1 MKMTLRRLL
10 AYALPHWRPLMR
22 ALGLLLL
29 ATLAE
34 VAGPLLIQYFVD
46 DYLLKPPLL
55 LIPALQLGALY
66 VGLQLLCAWAGYR
79 QALGFNQVAQ
89 TLVAQVRQSLFAAT
103 LRLPSS
109 WLDHSRTGQLISTLT
124 NDTEALKTLYLQI
137 IGRTLQ
143 KGLLLLGILAA
154 MAWLDLRLALL
165 AGGLL
170 LGTLVIM
177 VGYQRWSLPL
187 VRTSRQ
193 LLAEINGQ
201 LNESLQGMAVV
212 RAFNRG
218 RHALASLDGL
228 NERQRQ
234 ARMQELRLNGLLLR
248 PLIELLKLLVIVGL
262 LAAFASP
269 GPHPLQVGL
278 IYAFLSYLGRMIE
291 PLNEL
296 ANMVGQLQQALVAG
310 ERVFAL
316 LDAPQERQNGR
327 DCQLQG
333 AVRFEAVTFAYQAGG
348 KPVLSD
354 IHFQLAPGQMLALVG
369 HTGSGKSSLIS
380 LLLGLYSP
388 QQGRIWLDDA
398 SLQEL
403 DLGQVRQQIGL
414 VQQDPFIFAGTLAD
428 NIRLGRELDEASVRQ
443 VLETVQLP
451 ALLQLPVDQCLAL
464 SLQEGGRNLSAGQR
478 QLLSL
483 ARALA
488 GQPRLLILDE
498 ATASVDAYTEQ
509 LLQQSLNR
517 LRGQH
522 TLIVIAHRLSTVVE
536 ADQILVLSQGRIL
549 EQGNHASLLAQE
561 GHYAHLCRLQQQLQA
576 HRSTV

>member
-1 MKMTLRRLL
+1 MNATLRRLL
-10 AYALPHWRPLMR
+10 AYALPHWR
-22 ALGLLLL
+22 ALLKAFGLLLL

-34 VAGPLLIQYFVD
+34 VVGPLLIQYFVD

-55 LIPALQLGALY
+55 LAPALQLGALY
-66 VGLQLLCAWAGYR
+66 IGLQLVCAWASYR
-79 QALGFNQVAQ
+79 QALSFNQVAQ

-124 NDTEALKTLYLQI
+124 NDTEALKTLYLQV

-143 KGLLLLGILAA
+143 KIMLLLGILAA
-154 MAWLDLRLALL
+154 MAWLDARLALL

-170 LGTLVIM
+170 LATLVIM
-177 VGYQRWSLPL
+177 VCYNHFSLPL

-201 LNESLQGMAVV
+201 LNESLQGMTVV

-218 RHALASLDGL
+218 RQALSRLNDL

-234 ARMQELRLNGLLLR
+234 ARMRELGLNGVLLR

-269 GPHPLQVGL
+269 GPHPMQVGL

-296 ANMVGQLQQALVAG
+296 ANQVGQLQQAMVAG

-316 LDAPQERQNGR
+316 LDAPQERQSGQA
-327 DCQLQG
+327 CQLQG
-333 AVRFEAVTFAYQAGG
+333 AVAFAGVNFAYQPGG
-348 KPVLSD
+348 NPILSD
-354 IHFQLAPGQMLALVG
+354 INFRLSQGQMLALVG

-388 QQGRIWLDDA
+388 QQGRIWLDEAPLD
-398 SLQEL
+398 EL
-403 DLGQVRQQIGL
+403 DLAQVRQQIGL
-414 VQQDPFIFAGTLAD
+414 VQQDPFIFAGSLAD
-428 NIRLGRELDEASVRQ
+428 NIRLGRELDDASLLQ
-443 VLETVQLP
+443 ALHWVQLP
-451 ALLQLPVDQCLAL
+451 ALLKLPAEECLDL
-464 SLQEGGRNLSAGQR
+464 MLQEGGRNLSAGQR

-488 GQPRLLILDE
+488 GHPRLLILDE

-509 LLQQSLNR
+509 LLQQALSR
-517 LRGQH
+517 LRGRH

-536 ADQILVLSQGRIL
+536 ADQILVLSQGRIQ
-549 EQGNHASLLAQE
+549 EQGNHASLLAQG
-561 GHYAHLCRLQQQLQA
+561 GHYAHLCRLQQQLQV
-576 HRSTV
+576 HRSTP

>member
-1 MKMTLRRLL
+1 MKVTLRRLL
-10 AYALPHWRPLMR
+10 AYALPHWRLLLR
-22 ALGLLLL
+22 AFALLLL

-34 VAGPLLIQYFVD
+34 VMGPLLIQYFVD

-55 LIPALQLGALY
+55 LAPALQLGALY
-66 VGLQLLCAWAGYR
+66 VGLQLVCAWASYR

-89 TLVAQVRQSLFAAT
+89 TLVAQVRQTLFATT

-124 NDTEALKTLYLQI
+124 NDTEALKTLYLQV

-143 KGLLLLGILAA
+143 KVMLLLGILAA
-154 MAWLDLRLALL
+154 MAWLDARLALL

-170 LGTLVIM
+170 LATLGIM
-177 VGYQRWSLPL
+177 FCYHRSSLPL

-212 RAFNRG
+212 RAFNRA
-218 RHALASLDGL
+218 RQSLASLDDL

-234 ARMQELRLNGLLLR
+234 ARMKELRLNGLLLR

-296 ANMVGQLQQALVAG
+296 ANQVGQLQQALVAG

-316 LDAPQERQNGR
+316 LDAPQERQSGR
-327 DCQLQG
+327 PSQLQG
-333 AVRFEAVTFAYQAGG
+333 AVRFDDVSFAYPPQE
-348 KPVLSD
+348 KPVLQN
-354 IHFQLAPGQMLALVG
+354 INLTLAPGQMLALVG

-388 QQGRIWLDDA
+388 QQGRIWLDEAPLD
-398 SLQEL
+398 EL

-414 VQQDPFIFAGTLAD
+414 VQQDPFIFAGSLAD
-428 NIRLGRELDEASVRQ
+428 NIRLGRQLDEASLLQ
-443 VLETVQLP
+443 ALDWVQLP
-451 ALLQLPVDQCLAL
+451 ALLKRPAQACLNL
-464 SLQEGGRNLSAGQR
+464 VLQEGGRNLSAGQR

-488 GQPRLLILDE
+488 GQPKLLILDE
-498 ATASVDAYTEQ
+498 ATASVDADTEQ
-509 LLQQSLNR
+509 LLQRALSR

-522 TLIVIAHRLSTVVE
+522 TLIVIAHRLSTVVA
-536 ADQILVLSQGRIL
+536 ADQILVLSQGRIQ
-549 EQGNHASLLAQE
+549 EQGNHASLLAQG
-561 GHYAHLCRLQQQLQA
+561 GHYAHLCRLQQQLQV
-576 HRSTV
+576 HRSTP

>member
-1 MKMTLRRLL
+1 MRHTLRRLL
-10 AYALPHWRPLMR
+10 AYALPHWRPLLR
-22 ALGLLLL
+22 AFALLLL

-55 LIPALQLGALY
+55 LVPALQLAALY
-66 VGLQLLCAWAGYR
+66 IALQLLCAWAGYH
-79 QALGFNQVAQ
+79 QALHFNQVAQ
-89 TLVAQVRQSLFAAT
+89 RLVAQVRQSLFAAT

-124 NDTEALKTLYLQI
+124 NDTEALKTLYLQV

-143 KGLLLLGILAA
+143 KLVLLLGILAA

-170 LGTLVIM
+170 LGTLIIM
-177 VGYQRWSLPL
+177 VVYQRASLPL
-187 VRTSRQ
+187 VRTSRR

-218 RHALASLDGL
+218 RQCLASLDGL

-262 LAAFASP
+262 LAVFASP
-269 GPHPLQVGL
+269 TESPLQVGL

-296 ANMVGQLQQALVAG
+296 ANQVSQLQQALVAG

-316 LDAPQERQNGR
+316 LDAPQERQTGR

-333 AVRFEAVTFAYQAGG
+333 AVRFEAVSFAYQAQG
-348 KPVLSD
+348 KPVLND
-354 IHFQLAPGQMLALVG
+354 IHFNLAPGQMLALVG

-388 QQGRIWLDDA
+388 QQGRIWLDEA
-398 SLQEL
+398 PLETL

-414 VQQDPFIFAGTLAD
+414 VQQDPFLFAGTLAD
-428 NIRLGRELDEASVRQ
+428 NICLGRPLAEATLRQ
-443 VLETVQLP
+443 VLTWVQLP
-451 ALLQLPVDQCLAL
+451 ELLQLPVESCLQL
-464 SLQEGGRNLSAGQR
+464 PLQEGGRNLSAGQR

-498 ATASVDAYTEQ
+498 ATASVDTHTEQ
-509 LLQQSLNR
+509 LLQQALKR

-522 TLIVIAHRLSTVVE
+522 TLIVIAHRLATVVE